1 MAYVGLLRRLTGDR
15 TGIAALEFALAA
27 PVVTMSVAGLMELS
41 MVMFVNSLMEG
52 GLRDASRYGITGY
65 IPPGTT
71 RELQIKKIL
80 GDATIG
86 LVDMAAADITTKVY
100 PSFDDVGKPEPF
112 TDSNANG
119 AYDAGEAYTDI
130 NGNGQWDSDMGKA
143 GLGGP
148 GAIVVYQISADWSL
162 LTPLMVPF
170 MGSNGKMRL
179 SASVAVRN
187 EPYEEPPP

>member
-1 MAYVGLLRRLTGDR
+1 MAYAGILRRLAGDR
-15 TGIAALEFALAA
+15 HGIAALEFALAA

-65 IPPGTT
+65 VPPGTT
-71 RELQIKKIL
+71 RDQHIKKIL

-86 LVDMAAADITTKVY
+86 LIDMTAADITTTVY
-100 PSFDDVGKPEPF
+100 PSFEDVGKPEPF
-112 TDSNANG
+112 TDTNANG
-119 AYDAGEAYTDI
+119 AYDSGEAYTDV

-170 MGSNGKMRL
+170 MGTDGKMRL

>member
-1 MAYVGLLRRLTGDR
+1 MAYAGILRRLVGDHA
-15 TGIAALEFALAA
+15 GIAALEFALAA

-65 IPPGTT
+65 VPDGTT
-71 RELQIKKIL
+71 REQQIKKIL

-86 LVDMAAADITTKVY
+86 LIDMTAADITTKVY

-130 NGNGQWDSDMGKA
+130 NGNGQWDSDMGQA

-148 GAIVVYQISADWSL
+148 SAIVVYQISADWSL

-187 EPYEEPPP
+187 EPYTEPPP

>member
-1 MAYVGLLRRLTGDR
+1 
-15 TGIAALEFALAA
+15 
-27 PVVTMSVAGLMELS
+27 
-41 MVMFVNSLMEG
+41 MEG

-71 RELQIKKIL
+71 REDQIKKIL

-86 LVDMAAADITTKVY
+86 LIDVNAADISTKVY

-119 AYDAGEAYTDI
+119 HYDSGEAYTDV
-130 NGNGQWDSDMGKA
+130 NGNGQWDADMGKA

-148 GAIVVYQISADWSL
+148 GAIVVYQINADWSL

-170 MGSNGKMRL
+170 MGNDGKMRL
-179 SASVAVRN
+179 SANVAVRN
-187 EPYEEPPP
+187 EPYEEVPP